1 MNAKVILISGLVTAL
16 LLTSC
21 TTLGP
26 EYSRPD
32 TSDFLENA
40 QLESDYATAEPVLQ
54 NWWDLFGDA
63 RLSKLVDQSLENN
76 RDLIALQA
84 NLQASRANLALAR
97 IDQYPSDNIS
107 TSASRAR
114 QSAAALGLTNKL
126 PTTDAYSV
134 SFAPQWDIDLFGSLA
149 RQVEIAR
156 SDFAGLEAQLHD
168 LQLIVIGEVASQ
180 YFQLQSLLVEKKTF
194 ESNIALQTESLKLS
208 EAQLV
213 FGRGT
218 EINVLNARS
227 QLRSTQAQVP
237 QILASISIIESRL
250 AILTGHPPGSLSE
263 LLAKPSLVTY
273 MDTPLPIGEL
283 STLIRR
289 QPSIRIAEHKLAGAV
304 SSEGLAISSM
314 FPQVSIVG
322 SFGYSAQQS
331 GDLFDS
337 NALQFSFGPTLSWSL
352 SNLIRGK
359 QLISAA
365 KSRSDAAF
373 AEYENS
379 VLAALEDLNAALANQ
394 KSARDRQ
401 PLLIE
406 ARLDAEEAE
415 RISKVQYQY
424 GATSFSELLD
434 AQQQLLL
441 LQLSV
446 DQGTYDIIAA
456 QIATF
461 RALGAG

>member
-1 MNAKVILISGLVTAL
+1 M
-16 LLTSC
+16 
-21 TTLGP
+21 
-26 EYSRPD
+26 
-32 TSDFLENA
+32 
-40 QLESDYATAEPVLQ
+40 
-54 NWWDLFGDA
+54 
-63 RLSKLVDQSLENN
+63 
-76 RDLIALQA
+76 
-84 NLQASRANLALAR
+84 QASRANLTLAR

-126 PTTDAYSV
+126 PTTDTYSV

-149 RQVEIAR
+149 QQVEIAR

-194 ESNIALQTESLKLS
+194 ESNIALQTESLRLS
-208 EAQLV
+208 EAQLK

-227 QLRSTQAQVP
+227 QMRSTLAQLP

-250 AILTGHPPGSLSE
+250 AILTGRPPGSLRE

-273 MDTPLPIGEL
+273 MDAPLPIGEL

-322 SFGYSAQQS
+322 SFGYSAKQS
-331 GDLFDS
+331 GNLFDS
-337 NALQFSFGPTLSWSL
+337 NALQFSFGPTISWSL

-359 QLISAA
+359 QLMSAA
-365 KSRSDAAF
+365 
-373 AEYENS
+373 
-379 VLAALEDLNAALANQ
+379 
-394 KSARDRQ
+394 
-401 PLLIE
+401 
-406 ARLDAEEAE
+406 
-415 RISKVQYQY
+415 
-424 GATSFSELLD
+424 
-434 AQQQLLL
+434 
-441 LQLSV
+441 
-446 DQGTYDIIAA
+446 
-456 QIATF
+456 
-461 RALGAG
+461 